1 MVISDSKNPE
11 NEGQLRLYKFGK
23 NIQGN
28 VNQVV
33 RKEGNRILVIPLNP
47 DNTDYQRYLEWA
59 KTNTAE
65 AAD

>member
-1 MVISDSKNPE
+1 MAQTK
-11 NEGQLRLYKFGK
+11 LYKFGK